1 MKLLDL
7 ASTFSLLILG
17 HASPV
22 PNIPITDSSCLQP
35 ITLSGQAPLVPDIH
49 SAGLVRPTTLSPYT
63 VSTGAI
69 NFNAPNGVIFK
80 NNGQSS
86 DITTLVTFNFPSE
99 SQGKT
104 CSFHFFLDPSAVLS
118 GSGLFD
124 VFTSLAPATHST
136 DGFPPGNQRNQQ
148 VARMQAVKPGE
159 ATYVSGFPNS
169 IQSFPC
175 PSGVWPIELVGVFD
189 VDNIQWLGFGVG
201 PYVTWS

>member
-1 MKLLDL
+1 MTI
-7 ASTFSLLILG
+7 S
-17 HASPV
+17 
-22 PNIPITDSSCLQP
+22 Q
-35 ITLSGQAPLVPDIH
+35 
-49 SAGLVRPTTLSPYT
+49 YT
-63 VSTGAI
+63 VNSGAI
-69 NFNAPNGVIFK
+69 NFNTLSGHIFK
-80 NNGQSS
+80 NNGKTS

-104 CSFHFFLDPSAVLS
+104 CSFQFFLNPSAVLS

-136 DGFPPGNQRNQQ
+136 TGFPPGNQRNQQ

-189 VDNIQWLGFGVG
+189 VDNIQWLGSVAG
-201 PYVTWS
+201 PHVTFR

>member
-35 ITLSGQAPLVPDIH
+35 ITLSGQVPLVPDIH
-49 SAGLVRPTTLSPYT
+49 VDTVLPTTISQYT
-63 VSTGAI
+63 VNTGAI
-69 NFNAPNGVIFK
+69 SFNTPNGVIFK

-86 DITTLVTFNFPSE
+86 DITTLITFDFTPVP
-99 SQGKT
+99 QGQT
-104 CSFHFFLDPSAVLS
+104 CTFHFSLDPSAALS

-136 DGFPPGNQRNQQ
+136 AGFPPGNQRNQQ
-148 VARMQAVKPGE
+148 VARMQAVLPGE
-159 ATYVSGFPNS
+159 ATYVSGFPNT

-189 VDNIQWLGFGVG
+189 VDNIQWLGSASG
-201 PYVTWS
+201 PYVSWS